1 MACRGFPRARVQAGA
16 VLRSLLASMS
26 DKPKSAFEIAMERLR
41 RKDAEAGVTAVT
53 LTDEQRAAIAEVR
66 NAAQA
71 QLAHAEVMHQSDRL
85 RVADAESLA
94 VMDDGYRRDRER
106 IISDRDARIEKI
118 RSGAASE
125 R

>member
-1 MACRGFPRARVQAGA
+1 
-16 VLRSLLASMS
+16 MS

-41 RKDAEAGVTAVT
+41 QKDADAGITVVP

-71 QLAHAEVMHQSDRL
+71 KLAHAEVMHQSDRL
-85 RVADAESLA
+85 RAADAESLA

-106 IISDRDARIEKI
+106 IISDRDDRIEKI
-118 RSGAASE
+118 RRGVPSKG
-125 R
+125 